1 MRALF
6 VVGAMFLA
14 QPVFAQSNEKYTGSN
29 VDVRTILSFKASD
42 AAVQKMLPEGWEV
55 NSPAAG
61 PSKGANLGLSLIDQV
76 TVQDAEGKP
85 ATTFR
90 GAVFTIPAK
99 KKGTDTAGTMVFTG
113 LMSAGGAPG
122 AYGVYVPAKAKV
134 EREVETEA
142 DGKSTAE
149 EKWEFKADDGSSIE
163 VKIEYERGPA
173 LRNKV
178 EAKVFSAAKPEFYRI
193 YRFEQ
198 ASDVARSTANG
209 VDRVGKISVKGTGE
223 KLSSARPGGR
233 RGVRGDPCR
242 EPRVFEMGIDHIAE
256 QHAVCLDGALVP
268 ERGVLLAPPRSGWAT
283 FHRLKC
289 VSAVRGCASCC
300 RAEMS
305 RWRWG

>member
-1 MRALF
+1 MMRALF

-61 PSKGANLGLSLIDQV
+61 PSKGANLGLSLIDQI
-76 TVQDAEGKP
+76 TAQDAEGKP

-99 KKGTDTAGTMVFTG
+99 KKGADTAGTMVFTG
-113 LMSAGGAPG
+113 LMSAGAPG

-142 DGKSTAE
+142 DGKS
-149 EKWEFKADDGSSIE
+149 IE
-163 VKIEYERGPA
+163 VEIEYERGPA

-223 KLSSARPGGR
+223 KLAPL
-233 RGVRGDPCR
+233 
-242 EPRVFEMGIDHIAE
+242 F
-256 QHAVCLDGALVP
+256 DGAQQLISVTSIP
-268 ERGVLLAPPRSGWAT
+268 WY
-283 FHRLKC
+283 
-289 VSAVRGCASCC
+289 
-300 RAEMS
+300 S
-305 RWRWG
+305 RQVYLPGS

>member
-1 MRALF
+1 
-6 VVGAMFLA
+6 
-14 QPVFAQSNEKYTGSN
+14 
-29 VDVRTILSFKASD
+29 
-42 AAVQKMLPEGWEV
+42 MLPEGWEV

-113 LMSAGGAPG
+113 LMSPGGAPG

-173 LRNKV
+173 LRSKV

-193 YRFEQ
+193 YRSEQ
-198 ASDVARSTANG
+198 STEVVRSPAA
-209 VDRVGKISVKGTGE
+209 DRVQKVLFKASGPTLWPLFDGSEQLI
-223 KLSSARPGGR
+223 
-233 RGVRGDPCR
+233 GVTSDPWYTR
-242 EPRVFEMGIDHIAE
+242 
-256 QHAVCLDGALVP
+256 Q
-268 ERGVLLAPPRSGWAT
+268 T
-283 FHRLKC
+283 FLP
-289 VSAVRGCASCC
+289 AS
-300 RAEMS
+300 
-305 RWRWG
+305 

>member
-173 LRNKV
+173 LRSKV

-198 ASDVARSTANG
+198 ASDMARNTAAG

-223 KLSSARPGGR
+223 KLAPL
-233 RGVRGDPCR
+233 
-242 EPRVFEMGIDHIAE
+242 F
-256 QHAVCLDGALVP
+256 DGAQQLISVTSIP
-268 ERGVLLAPPRSGWAT
+268 WY
-283 FHRLKC
+283 
-289 VSAVRGCASCC
+289 
-300 RAEMS
+300 S
-305 RWRWG
+305 RQIYLPGS

>member
-1 MRALF
+1 MMRALLII
-6 VVGAMFLA
+6 GAMFLA
-14 QPVFAQSNEKYTGSN
+14 QPVFAQNEKYTGSN

-42 AAVQKMLPEGWEV
+42 GAVQKMLPEGWEV

-61 PSKGANLGLSLIDQV
+61 PSKGANLGLSLIDQI
-76 TVQDAEGKP
+76 TAQDAEGKP

-113 LMSAGGAPG
+113 LMSSGAPG

-163 VKIEYERGPA
+163 VTIEYERGPA

-198 ASDVARSTANG
+198 ASDVARSTGNG
-209 VDRVGKISVKGTGE
+209 VDRVGKISVKATGE
-223 KLSSARPGGR
+223 KLAPL
-233 RGVRGDPCR
+233 
-242 EPRVFEMGIDHIAE
+242 F
-256 QHAVCLDGALVP
+256 DGAQQVISVTSIP
-268 ERGVLLAPPRSGWAT
+268 WY
-283 FHRLKC
+283 
-289 VSAVRGCASCC
+289 
-300 RAEMS
+300 S
-305 RWRWG
+305 RQVYLPGS

>member
-149 EKWEFKADDGSSIE
+149 EK
-163 VKIEYERGPA
+163 
-173 LRNKV
+173 
-178 EAKVFSAAKPEFYRI
+178 
-193 YRFEQ
+193 
-198 ASDVARSTANG
+198 
-209 VDRVGKISVKGTGE
+209 
-223 KLSSARPGGR
+223 
-233 RGVRGDPCR
+233 
-242 EPRVFEMGIDHIAE
+242 
-256 QHAVCLDGALVP
+256 
-268 ERGVLLAPPRSGWAT
+268 
-283 FHRLKC
+283 
-289 VSAVRGCASCC
+289 
-300 RAEMS
+300 
-305 RWRWG
+305 